1 LDPVNI
7 VPPPDAEPSP
17 VVAKPLTALP
27 VAPMSLFP
35 VVFAVQAARV
45 VSVAFPAPGATNT
58 SLVRPLTDRII
69 IPPRGPVDA
78 QAGTPSTS
86 FALGSRRRCS
96 YRRCR

>member
-1 LDPVNI
+1 MPELYPVNI
-7 VPPPDAEPSP
+7 VPPDAEPSP

-35 VVFAVQAARV
+35 VVFAVQARV

-69 IPPRGPVDA
+69 IPPPGPVDA

-86 FALGSRRRCS
+86 FALVQPPPVQLSKV
-96 YRRCR
+96 